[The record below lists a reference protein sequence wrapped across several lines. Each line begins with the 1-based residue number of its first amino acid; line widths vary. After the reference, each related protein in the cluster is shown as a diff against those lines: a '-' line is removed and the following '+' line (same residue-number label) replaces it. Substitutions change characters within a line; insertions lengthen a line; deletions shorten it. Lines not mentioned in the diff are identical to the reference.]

1 MEPNTLRKGINSE
14 ILNKEG
20 GSLSYMPSEEVE
32 LIRMCKSHDETAFAE
47 LYQQHVQFA
56 YGTALI
62 LVRNPNVAA
71 DVCQEAFLKAFKNIK
86 HFRDG
91 ESFRAWFY
99 RIVVNEAM
107 RLTRRM
113 KRWPIPTDEIPNSL
127 SPSANNPET
136 AAISKEQCIE
146 IWELV
151 QRLPSKLQVPL
162 VLRYYADLSEDEI
175 AKTLHIPLGTVKS
188 RLNRGREGL
197 RKVFPETMQL
207 LGGAH
212 HV

>member
-1 MEPNTLRKGINSE
+1 
-14 ILNKEG
+14 
-20 GSLSYMPSEEVE
+20 MPREEVE
-32 LIRMCKSHDETAFAE
+32 LIRRCKSRDEIAFAE
-47 LYQQHVQFA
+47 LYQQYVQFA

-86 HFRDG
+86 RFRDG

-113 KRWPIPTDEIPNSL
+113 RRWPIPTDKISDSL
-127 SPSANNPET
+127 SPSMNNPET
-136 AAISKEQCIE
+136 ATISKEQCIE

-151 QRLPSKLQVPL
+151 QILPTKLRIPL

-175 AKTLHIPLGTVKS
+175 ARTLHIPLGTVKS

-197 RKVFPETMQL
+197 RKVFPKTKEL
-207 LGGAH
+207 LGGVH
-212 HV
+212 HA

>member
-1 MEPNTLRKGINSE
+1 MPN
-14 ILNKEG
+14 
-20 GSLSYMPSEEVE
+20 EEVE
-32 LIRMCKSHDETAFAE
+32 LIRRCKSHDEKAFAE
-47 LYQQHVQFA
+47 LYQQQVQFA

-62 LVRNPNVAA
+62 LVRNPSVAA
-71 DVCQEAFLKAFKNIK
+71 DVCQEAFLKAFKHIK
-86 HFRDG
+86 SFRDG

-113 KRWPIPTDEIPNSL
+113 KRWPIPTDKIPNSL

-162 VLRYYADLSEDEI
+162 ALRYYADLSENEI

-197 RKVFPETMQL
+197 RKVFPETMKL
-207 LGGAH
+207 LGGVDHA
-212 HV
+212 

>member
-1 MEPNTLRKGINSE
+1 
-14 ILNKEG
+14 
-20 GSLSYMPSEEVE
+20 MPSEEVE
-32 LIRMCKSHDETAFAE
+32 LIRRCKIHDETAFAE

-62 LVRNPNVAA
+62 LVRNPNIAA
-71 DVCQEAFLKAFKNIK
+71 DVCQESFLRAFKNINR
-86 HFRDG
+86 FRDG

-113 KRWPIPTDEIPNSL
+113 KRWPIPTDKISNSL
-127 SPSANNPET
+127 SPSANNPEFV
-136 AAISKEQCIE
+136 AISKEQCIE

-151 QRLPSKLQVPL
+151 QRLPSKLRVPL
-162 VLRYYADLSEDEI
+162 VLRYYSDLSEDEI
-175 AKTLHIPLGTVKS
+175 AKTLHIALGTVKS

-197 RKVFPETMQL
+197 RKDFPETMKL
-207 LGGAH
+207 LGGTNHA
-212 HV
+212 

>member
-1 MEPNTLRKGINSE
+1 
-14 ILNKEG
+14 
-20 GSLSYMPSEEVE
+20 MPIDEVE
-32 LIRMCKSHDETAFAE
+32 LIRRCKGHDEAAFAE

-71 DVCQEAFLKAFKNIK
+71 DICQEAFLKAFRNIK
-86 HFRDG
+86 RFRDG

-113 KRWPIPTDEIPNSL
+113 MRWPIPTDKIPDSL
-127 SPSANNPET
+127 SSMTSNPET
-136 AAISKEQCIE
+136 AAVSKEQCIE
-146 IWELV
+146 IWQLV
-151 QRLPSKLQVPL
+151 QRLSAKLRVPL
-162 VLRYYADLSEDEI
+162 VLRYYANLSEEEI

-197 RKVFPETMQL
+197 RKVFPETIELM
-207 LGGAH
+207 GGVH
-212 HV
+212 HA

>member
-1 MEPNTLRKGINSE
+1 
-14 ILNKEG
+14 
-20 GSLSYMPSEEVE
+20 MPSEEVE
-32 LIRMCKSHDETAFAE
+32 LIRRCKCHDETAFDE
-47 LYQQHVQFA
+47 LYKQHVPFA

-86 HFRDG
+86 SFRDG

-99 RIVVNEAM
+99 RILVNESM

-113 KRWPIPTDEIPNSL
+113 IKWPIPTDNIPDRM

-136 AAISKEQCIE
+136 AAVSKEQCIE
-146 IWELV
+146 IWQLV
-151 QRLPSKLQVPL
+151 QRIPTKLRVPL

-197 RKVFPETMQL
+197 RKVFPDTMKL
-207 LGGAH
+207 LGGVHNA
-212 HV
+212 

>member
-1 MEPNTLRKGINSE
+1 
-14 ILNKEG
+14 
-20 GSLSYMPSEEVE
+20 MPIDEVE
-32 LIRMCKSHDETAFAE
+32 LIRRCKGHDETAFAE
-47 LYQQHVQFA
+47 LYQKHVQFA

-71 DVCQEAFLKAFKNIK
+71 DVCQEAFLKAFRNINR
-86 HFRDG
+86 FRDG

-113 KRWPIPTDEIPNSL
+113 MRWPIPTDKIPDSL
-127 SPSANNPET
+127 SPMTSNPET
-136 AAISKEQCIE
+136 AAVSKEQCIE
-146 IWELV
+146 IWQLV
-151 QRLPSKLQVPL
+151 QRLSAKLRVPL
-162 VLRYYADLSEDEI
+162 VLRYYANLSEDEI